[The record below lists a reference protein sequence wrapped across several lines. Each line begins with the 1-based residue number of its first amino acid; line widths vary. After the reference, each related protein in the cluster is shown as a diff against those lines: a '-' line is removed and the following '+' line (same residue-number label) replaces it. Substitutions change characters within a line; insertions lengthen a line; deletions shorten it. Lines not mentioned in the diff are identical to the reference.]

1 MPRSLYVQA
10 DQRLLPSGE
19 RSRRHLRVEI
29 VAPRRPPRMPV
40 NLALVL
46 DRSGSMHGE
55 KLDLVREGA
64 IRAVRSLGEDDRLS
78 AVIYNERVVVLVPS
92 RVADDVAKDHA
103 ETVLRRISAR
113 GDTDL
118 CGGWLSGCEQV
129 SQALD
134 PTRLGRCLL
143 LTDGFANRGITD
155 PETIVSH
162 AAGLRK
168 DGVTTS
174 TLGVGRG
181 FDEDLLRRMA
191 EAGGGNFYFAEHAT
205 QLADFIA
212 GEIGEALRV
221 AAREAE
227 LVACLP
233 AGASASSPNPF
244 RTRSESGN
252 AVFELGSLVAD
263 QVLSLVLRL
272 DFPQGEEGDMALVE
286 CRLRDAD
293 GAFEGSVVE
302 QSFTYSSHEASDS
315 EPRDREVDREV
326 AAAYAARARQRAAK
340 LGREGATDQG
350 SGVLR
355 KTAARINEYAGDSP
369 ELLALVSALEQEAA
383 KLEQMD
389 DLDHKRL
396 AYSTFRGLRSRGED
410 GMTIGTGRFLFD
422 RTVRVMSRPESLEGA
437 EAPFFV
443 AAVTSDPEGTRLV
456 EAAGQALAA
465 ADEGAFAF
473 AVIDGG
479 ARIVDPGPDELLS
492 DDEELGLA
500 YALGGSKEVV
510 KIAFVRSTLRGGS
523 LSHWHPAE
531 RVAIVSLGGWD
542 EAAGAPAEALV
553 AYQMLLQASRH
564 GRAGWDPTAVMHRDV
579 RGCWGDHSE
588 TQAEIEAKIAA
599 CDLCSECR
607 RLYEAAGIGVE
618 QFLRLIAAVG
628 ALARR

>member
-1 MPRSLYVQA
+1 
-10 DQRLLPSGE
+10 
-19 RSRRHLRVEI
+19 
-29 VAPRRPPRMPV
+29 MPV

-55 KLDLVREGA
+55 KLGLVREGA

-78 AVIYNERVVVLVPS
+78 VVIYNERVVVLVPS
-92 RVADDVAKDHA
+92 RSADDEAKDYA
-103 ETVLRRISAR
+103 ETVLRRISAK

-129 SQALD
+129 GEGLSPA
-134 PTRLGRCLL
+134 RVGRCLM

-191 EAGGGNFYFAEHAT
+191 DAGGGNFYFAEHAT

-212 GEIGEALRV
+212 GETGEALRV
-221 AAREAE
+221 AAREVE
-227 LVACLP
+227 LVTSLP

-244 RTRSESGN
+244 RTRSENGN
-252 AVFELGSLVAD
+252 MVFELGSLVAD

-272 DFPQGEEGDMALVE
+272 DFPQGEEGDTALVE
-286 CRLRDAD
+286 WRLRDAD
-293 GAFEGSVVE
+293 GAFEGSIAE

-326 AAAYAARARQRAAK
+326 AAAYAARARQRAAE
-340 LGREGATDQG
+340 LGREGATDRG
-350 SGVLR
+350 SAVLR
-355 KTAARINEYAGDSP
+355 KTAARINEYTGDSS

-443 AAVTSDPEGTRLV
+443 AAVTADPEGTRLV
-456 EAAGQALAA
+456 ETAGRALAA

-473 AVIDGG
+473 AVVDGG
-479 ARIVDPGPDELLS
+479 ARIVDPGPGESLS

-510 KIAFVRSTLRGGS
+510 KIAFVRSNLRGGS

-542 EAAGAPAEALV
+542 EAADAPAEALV

-564 GRAGWDPTAVMHRDV
+564 GRAGWDPTAAMHRDV

-588 TQAEIEAKIAA
+588 SQAEIEAKLAG

-607 RLYEAAGIGVE
+607 RLYDAAGIDVE
-618 QFLRLIAAVG
+618 QFLRLIAAVRE
-628 ALARR
+628 LARR